1 MAPSKRILIVD
12 VALELG
18 RLLQAALKTLDDK
31 FEVIVMP
38 SAEEGMLEVSRKE
51 IDLVIADVRLAGISG
66 LEFTRR
72 LRIRSATLAII
83 QISSLSDPGIKEQ
96 ALANGANAFFKKPLV
111 MPEFLQTVEQLL
123 RPAPAISP
131 AAQIP
136 AEMPG
141 SPRSERLVEVLQSLQ
156 VSVGA
161 YSVAL
166 LDQGGHA
173 LMHAGEP
180 LEGALPAGAMPLL
193 VAAVDSSRRM
203 SVQLGHGLPENVL
216 VFKGK
221 PYTLVVQPVGE
232 AFLFVIALRYARS
245 TLRVSIAV
253 DEALA
258 AQQELAAVLLEMGLA
273 LTPDQRGVKGADD
286 GKAGARR
293 ADPRTGLP
301 RIAPLILPDDAAPA
315 AAGVTPPAGRA
326 SPTRPFTVEVTPVSA
341 AATKSLTPPPAASAP
356 VAEAPTP
363 IDEKMAAD
371 LATLLGKP
379 EKDRLKTD
387 DLDAFWETASE
398 AAGGGKVNPNAI
410 PYEEARRMGLTPDD
424 IEGKK

>member
-1 MAPSKRILIVD
+1 MVPSKRILIVD

-72 LRIRSATLAII
+72 LRMRSATLAII
-83 QISSLSDPGIKEQ
+83 QISSLPDPAIKEQ
-96 ALANGANAFFKKPLV
+96 ALANGANAFFRKPLV
-111 MPEFLQTVEQLL
+111 MPEFLQAVEQLL
-123 RPAPAISP
+123 RPQPAAAP
-131 AAQIP
+131 AAQTP
-136 AEMPG
+136 AEIQG
-141 SPRSERLVEVLQSLQ
+141 GPRSDRLAEVLQSLQ
-156 VSVGA
+156 ASLGA

-166 LDQGGHA
+166 LDQGGHV

-180 LEGALPAGAMPLL
+180 LEGALPAGALPLL
-193 VAAVDSSRRM
+193 VASVDAARRM
-203 SVQLGHGLPENVL
+203 SVQLGHGFPENVL

-232 AFLFVIALRYARS
+232 AFLFITALRYARS

-258 AQQELAAVLLEMGLA
+258 AHQELSTALLEMGLA
-273 LTPDQRGVKGADD
+273 LTPDQRGVKVTDD
-286 GKAGARR
+286 GKGGPRR
-293 ADPRTGLP
+293 ADARTGLP
-301 RIAPLILPDDAAPA
+301 RIAPLILPDETLPAPSGAAPA
-315 AAGVTPPAGRA
+315 AGRA
-326 SPTRPFTVEVTPVSA
+326 APTRPFTVEVTPAGA
-341 AATKSLTPPPAASAP
+341 AAKTAPPPAAAP
-356 VAEAPTP
+356 APEAPTP

-371 LATLLGKP
+371 LESLLGKP
-379 EKDRLKTD
+379 TKDRLKID